1 MFVHVK
7 TFNGFS
13 LNGGGYA
20 CAGLDLH
27 TQPSANPVWI
37 EQASDAP
44 NYAGVYTLGARGLPI
59 TIKITNYGDRW
70 NLIQAMKA
78 ALKPGTTGDLVV
90 TFPGGIDYRLPC
102 IVQSLVREMTHMQSW
117 VAVLQSG
124 PADWVAVT
132 PETSTWSIT
141 TASESHDFNVG
152 GVMRTALSA
161 TITPTGGASGG
172 WSYQNL
178 YQLVAPKAIAFGY
191 RPWCIQLDT
200 AALVTASKMQADG
213 DDLRV
218 YVDGVEVRRW
228 LADMNTDHT
237 KVWINLTLLAGQRLK
252 LKTGIAASGDI
263 GEMVFEQTSDNA
275 AALNKLP
282 AAGLLVHGTEWIQY
296 SGIDKTRYKLGVV
309 KRGALGTTL
318 QAHTTGS
325 EFSWIQ
331 APIWVVYGNSAATS
345 PATDD
350 AAYDDEKPVFDLSA
364 SSNTS
369 WVYTASTLFYDADK
383 PTRPG
388 SWKPTYS
395 RKGAESYPYWYSQD
409 AESGTPAAGMRMGS
423 YDKNGVWQPET
434 ATLSW
439 ALSCPG
445 GISTVSITASKRR
458 NSSAWV
464 TLAGLQRS
472 ADGQTWSTVWNE
484 STPVSVST
492 WTAITQSSKTITG
505 NQKNI
510 RVVLSGSLLAG
521 STRQAYLEMLTATVT
536 MYSTNLPAGS
546 LLGEKGNFPMMI
558 RLLNSTTGDEILIR
572 QPMLLN
578 KTLTL
583 DGEART
589 VMYDGVNAHGA
600 ITLDDES
607 RDTWIEL
614 APGNNTLEITTDYG
628 GPMTVGLSWYT
639 RQP

>member
-1 MFVHVK
+1 MLAYVK
-7 TFNGFS
+7 TFNGFA
-13 LNGGGYA
+13 LNSGGYA

-37 EQASDAP
+37 EQASDSP
-44 NYAGVYTLGARGLPI
+44 TYAGTFTLGARGLPI
-59 TIKITNYGDRW
+59 TIKILDYGNRW
-70 NLIQAMKA
+70 TLVQAMKA

-90 TFPGGIDYRLPC
+90 TFPGGVDYRLPC
-102 IVQSLVREMTHMQSW
+102 VVQSLVRETTTMQSW

-124 PADWVAVT
+124 PADWIAVT
-132 PETSTWSIT
+132 PETSSWSM
-141 TASESHDFNVG
+141 TASGDQKAITVG

-161 TITPTGGASGG
+161 SITPTGGATGG

-178 YQLVAPKAIAFGY
+178 YQLIAPKGITFGY
-191 RPWCIQLDT
+191 RPWCIQMNT
-200 AALVTASKMQADG
+200 AALVTAGKMQADG

-218 YVDGVEVRRW
+218 FVDGVEVRRW
-228 LADMNTDHT
+228 LADMNTAST
-237 KVWINLTLLAGQRLK
+237 KVWFNLTLAAGLRLK

-275 AALNKLP
+275 ATLGKLP

-296 SGIDKTRYKLGVV
+296 SGIDKTRYKVGVV

-331 APIWVVYGNSAATS
+331 QPIWLVYGNAAATN

-350 AAYDDEKPVFDLSA
+350 EMYDDEKPVFDLA
-364 SSNTS
+364 SSSNSS
-369 WVYTASTLFYDADK
+369 WVYTASSKFYDADK
-383 PTRPG
+383 PNRPG
-388 SWKPTYS
+388 SWKPTYT
-395 RKGAESYPYWYSQD
+395 RKGIESYPYWFSQD

-423 YDKNGVWQPET
+423 YEKNGVWQPET

-439 ALSCPG
+439 QMTCPG

-472 ADGQTWSTVWNE
+472 ADGQSWATVWNE

-492 WTAITQSSKTITG
+492 WTAITQSGKTITG
-505 NQKNI
+505 NQKWI
-510 RVVLSGSLLAG
+510 RLALSGSLVAG
-521 STRQAYLEMLTATVT
+521 STRQAYLEMLTSTVT
-536 MYSTNLPAGS
+536 FYSTNLPSES
-546 LLGEKGNFPMMI
+546 LLGEKGNFPMVI
-558 RLLNSTTGDEILIR
+558 RLRNVTNGNELVIT

-583 DGEART
+583 DGEARS
-589 VMYDGVNAHGA
+589 VVYDGVNAHGA
-600 ITLDDES
+600 ISLDDES
-607 RDTWIEL
+607 RDTWMEL
-614 APGNNTLEITTDYG
+614 EPGTNTLEIVTDFS
-628 GPMTVGLSWYT
+628 GPITVALSWYA